1 MPAPACVYEPLELQK
16 ATFMRTPFQARVL
29 TLVVIAFIA
38 GCVGVPEGIEPVTGF
53 QVERYMGR
61 WYEVARLDHS
71 FERGMEQVTATYELR
86 PDGTVSVLNRG
97 YRADKAEWSEASGK
111 ARFLGKPDVAALK
124 VSFFGPFYGGYNVVD
139 LDPGYQ
145 HALIA
150 GPSRSYLWILS
161 RTPTPPRAEVE
172 RLVAKAK
179 ALGYDTSQLIYVQH

>member
-1 MPAPACVYEPLELQK
+1 MPGPACVYESIDMQEV
-16 ATFMRTPFQARVL
+16 TFMRAFFHARILVL
-29 TLVVIAFIA
+29 IAIAVVA
-38 GCVGVPEGIEPVTGF
+38 GCVGVPDGIEPVTGF

-86 PDGTVSVLNRG
+86 PDGTVAVLNRG
-97 YRADKAEWSEASGK
+97 YRTDKGEWGEASGK
-111 ARFLGKPDVAALK
+111 AKFLDKPDVAALK

-150 GPSRSYLWILS
+150 GPNRSYLWILS
-161 RTPTPPRAEVE
+161 RTPTPPSAEVE

-179 ALGYDTSQLIYVQH
+179 GLGFDTSQLIYVKH